1 MDIDLSG
8 DLSKLKVVDLKA
20 ALTARGLDTKGIKAV
35 LVSRLEA
42 AILEEGKNSAGMLIH
57 EFDEKYHVCLVKLLA
72 IVEIMHKSKD

>member
-42 AILEEGKNSAGMLIH
+42 ALADEGNSLPG
-57 EFDEKYHVCLVKLLA
+57 KYGF
-72 IVEIMHKSKD
+72 